1 MDVKVKMTF
10 NTGTKDLVSVKEPMY
25 LRQLATLFDGD
36 HFGEMALIDLNNNED
51 IGELSPPKAR
61 KANCIAVEK

>member
-1 MDVKVKMTF
+1 MTF
-10 NTGTKDLVSVKEPMY
+10 NTGTKNLISIKEPEY

-36 HFGEMALIDLNNNED
+36 HFGEMALIDLDDKMDLED
-51 IGELSPPKAR
+51 LSPPKKR